1 MTLRHLL
8 LLAASHAIATSQTAS
23 ADIVDEVDPMTG
35 AITLEGYGGH
45 GLGKTFPGAAT
56 PFGMVQL
63 SPDTI
68 TGGDNGPGYSH
79 HHGTIE
85 GFSFTHMS
93 GIGYYGDFGNIQ
105 VMPTTGPRILDREK
119 AASAFSHSNET
130 ARAGYYAVGLDR
142 YGVRAE
148 LTAAPRSGVV
158 RMTYPADVVRR
169 VQIDLGR
176 RIGQKM
182 RWLAH
187 SRQSL
192 RVVDDRTL
200 VGTAVC
206 DSRDG
211 GWGRGEGKVNY
222 SLSFK
227 AVFSEPMMTFGAAEK
242 NVEMPVRRDFSGSNL
257 VWFAEFAPSSRPLE
271 LRVGISFVDEEGA
284 ARNLDAD
291 GTMDGFDAVAARA
304 RGLWSEALS
313 CMDVAGGTPRDRAVF
328 ATALYHAM
336 IDPRVVSDSDGR
348 RRRADGTIRM
358 DKSFRARTVFSGW
371 DVFRSEMPLL
381 CLIRPD
387 VVNDTINSM
396 SDVMASGA
404 RDTLPVWD
412 IFGCRSSCMIG
423 NPLIPVVAEAMASGV
438 TNWNH
443 RALWEQAEATSARRG
458 NAACGW
464 TPDSLSETLEY
475 AFDDA
480 CMAVLAK
487 RLEHP
492 DRVEHYARRAR
503 WYRNAWSADVG
514 WMRSRR
520 ADGSWLEWKGRE
532 AHGQGTVES
541 NPWQQGWFVPH
552 DVRGLIGLVGGD
564 DAFASDLESFFER
577 TPADFLWNDGYNHP
591 NEPCHHVAFLFPY
604 CGRPWLTQKWTRE
617 ICARAYGTGVRGLCG
632 NEDVG
637 QMSAWYVLA
646 SIGIHPVAPGSGVWI
661 LTSPVFERAV
671 LRLDPR
677 YARGERFT
685 VIAHG
690 ASSERRYIADAR
702 LNGRRL
708 DRAWI
713 TSSEILAGGV
723 LELEMSREPNK
734 SLFTVRPPDMVDEF
748 SRTEQQ
754 HEQDNKE
761 TGNDQQA

>member
-1 MTLRHLL
+1 MTRRALSF
-8 LLAASHAIATSQTAS
+8 LLAAVAMSGSAMVRS
-23 ADIVDEVDPMTG
+23 ADLVDSVDPMIG
-35 AITLEGYGGH
+35 AITLDGYGGH

-105 VMPTTGPRILDREK
+105 VMPTTGPRILDREQ
-119 AASAFSHSNET
+119 AASAFDHSNET
-130 ARAGYYAVGLDR
+130 VRAGYYSVMLDR
-142 YGVRAE
+142 YGVRVE
-148 LTAAPRSGVV
+148 LTAAPRSGVM
-158 RMTYPADVVRR
+158 RMAYPAGVMRR

-176 RIGQKM
+176 RIGQRE

-187 SRQSL
+187 SRQSV
-192 RVVDDRTL
+192 RVVDDRTIA
-200 VGTAVC
+200 GTVVC

-211 GWGRGEGKVNY
+211 GWGRGEGMVNY
-222 SLSFK
+222 RVSFRI
-227 AVFSEPMMTFGAAEK
+227 AFSEPFVAFGAADKGSETEGRID
-242 NVEMPVRRDFSGSNL
+242 VAGSNV
-257 VWFAEFAPSSRPLE
+257 VWFAEFAPSERPLE
-271 LRVGISFVDEEGA
+271 LRGGVSFVDEDGA

-291 GTMDGFDAVAARA
+291 RLEDGFDAVAARA
-304 RGLWSEALS
+304 RRLWADELS
-313 CMDVAGGTPRDRAVF
+313 RVSVEGGTARERTVF

-336 IDPRVVSDSDGR
+336 IDPRTIADADGR
-348 RRRADGTIRM
+348 RRRADGTVCGAG
-358 DKSFRARTVFSGW
+358 SFTARTVFSGW
-371 DVFRSEMPLL
+371 DVFRSEFPLL
-381 CLIRPD
+381 CVIRPD
-387 VVNDTINSM
+387 VVDDTINSM

-412 IFGCRSSCMIG
+412 IFGCASGCMIG
-423 NPLIPVVAEAMASGV
+423 NPLLPVLAEATAAGV
-438 TNWNH
+438 TNWN
-443 RALWEQAEATSARRG
+443 RQVLWEQAEATSLRRG

-487 RLEHP
+487 RLGHP
-492 DRVEHYARRAR
+492 ERIEYYARRAQ
-503 WYRNAWSADVG
+503 WYRNAWSSEVG

-520 ADGSWLEWKGRE
+520 ADGTWLEWKGRE
-532 AHGQGTVES
+532 VHNQGTVES

-552 DVRGLIGLVGGD
+552 DVRGLIALAGGD
-564 DAFASDLESFFER
+564 DAFASDLEDFFSR
-577 TPADFLWNDGYNHP
+577 TPEDFLWNDGYNHP
-591 NEPCHHVAFLFPY
+591 NEQCHHVAFLFPY

-617 ICARAYGTGVRGLCG
+617 ICSRAYGTGVRGLCG

-646 SIGIHPVAPGSGVWI
+646 AVGMHPVAPGSGVWI
-661 LTSPVFERAV
+661 LTAPVFSKAT
-671 LRLDPR
+671 LRLDPLN
-677 YARGERFT
+677 ASGETFT
-685 VIAHG
+685 IAAPG
-690 ASSERRYIADAR
+690 ASAVRRYVVGAT

-713 TSSEILAGGV
+713 TSGEILGGGT
-723 LELEMSREPNK
+723 LELTMSEEPDK
-734 SLFTVRPPDMVDEF
+734 GAFKVRPPDMADEF
-748 SRTEQQ
+748 RERTSKG
-754 HEQDNKE
+754 DAK
-761 TGNDQQA
+761 